1 MALAFDWEDAAMA
14 VQRAE
19 HHMILSSAP
28 IRIVDCAAD
37 GMGMRA
43 AAPLAKTRVW
53 QSTARVIYFP
63 RERQSPGGRQG
74 FEAALLWPPDA
85 KGNSIGL

>member
-43 AAPLAKTRVW
+43 AAPLAKN
-53 QSTARVIYFP
+53 ARVAVDGAGDVFP
-63 RERQSPGGRQG
+63 PRTTKPRRAPG
-74 FEAALLWPPDA
+74 L
-85 KGNSIGL
+85 

>member
-1 MALAFDWEDAAMA
+1 
-14 VQRAE
+14 
-19 HHMILSSAP
+19 LS
-28 IRIVDCAAD
+28 IVPPTAWACAQLL
-37 GMGMRA
+37 R
-43 AAPLAKTRVW
+43 LRKTRVW